1 MEFNTIYR
9 NGKPQYFFIK
19 IDDPAEFNF
28 LQPYF
33 LVTSLDKPRFGKI
46 LEMECLFSGSIW
58 QGRQSHGYGYS
69 CSADVYGTLIDAI
82 NKLYRKDLSDESEQ
96 EWNVINTHED
106 TLKLSKNLLNELAQL
121 NMNALERK
129 YSK

>member
-1 MEFNTIYR
+1 MEFTTIYR

-19 IDDPAEFNF
+19 IDEPAEFNF

-33 LVTSLDKPRFGKI
+33 LLTTMDKPRFGRI
-46 LEMECLFSGSIW
+46 LEMNCLFSGSVW
-58 QGRQSHGYGYS
+58 QGRQSHGYGYA

-82 NKLYRKDLSDESEQ
+82 YKLYKKDLSDESKHELSA
-96 EWNVINTHED
+96 INTHES
-106 TLKLSKNLLNELAQL
+106 TLKLSENLLAELAKL
-121 NMNALERK
+121 NMIALKRK

>member
-1 MEFNTIYR
+1 MEFTTIYR

-19 IDDPAEFNF
+19 IDEPAEFNF

-33 LVTSLDKPRFGKI
+33 LVTSMDKPRFGRI
-46 LEMECLFSGSIW
+46 LEMECLFSGSVW

-82 NKLYRKDLSDESEQ
+82 NKLYGKELSENAKQ
-96 EWNVINTHED
+96 ELHSINTHESTLILSIA
-106 TLKLSKNLLNELAQL
+106 TLKELATL
-121 NMNALERK
+121 NTVALERK